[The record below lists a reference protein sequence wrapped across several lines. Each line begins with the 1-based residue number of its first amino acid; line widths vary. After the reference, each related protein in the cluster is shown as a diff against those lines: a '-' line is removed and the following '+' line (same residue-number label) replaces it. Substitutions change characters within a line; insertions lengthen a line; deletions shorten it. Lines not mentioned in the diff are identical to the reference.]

1 MNQVLMI
8 AFGVTLTPWKLVG
21 YAGVVLF
28 AGRWF
33 VQMAYSRAHGKPVV
47 PTVFWFMSISGSL
60 LLLSYFIFGKND
72 SVGILSNL
80 FPAGV
85 AGYNLYL
92 DLTHKRAQARGHRSR
107 LSGPGQIPGRLAPG
121 RRLSVVRDATSPRS
135 SSAVRLRH
143 LPTGRSPRRT
153 CMIRTRCRPRTV

>member
-1 MNQVLMI
+1 MNQVLLT

-21 YAGVVLF
+21 YLGVVLF

-33 VQMAYSRAHGKPVV
+33 VQMAYSRRHGRPVV
-47 PTVFWFMSISGSL
+47 PTVFWLMSISGSL
-60 LLLSYFIFGKND
+60 LLLSYFVFGKND

-92 DLTHKRAQARGHRSR
+92 DLTHKKSLRE
-107 LSGPGQIPGRLAPG
+107 P
-121 RRLSVVRDATSPRS
+121 
-135 SSAVRLRH
+135 SAD
-143 LPTGRSPRRT
+143 G
-153 CMIRTRCRPRTV
+153 

>member
-1 MNQVLMI
+1 MNQVLLT

-21 YAGVVLF
+21 YLGVVLF

-33 VQMAYSRAHGKPVV
+33 VQMAYSRRHGRPVV
-47 PTVFWFMSISGSL
+47 PTVFWLMSISGSL
-60 LLLSYFIFGKND
+60 LLLSYFVFGKND

-92 DLTHKRAQARGHRSR
+92 DLAHKKSLRE
-107 LSGPGQIPGRLAPG
+107 
-121 RRLSVVRDATSPRS
+121 
-135 SSAVRLRH
+135 SSAD
-143 LPTGRSPRRT
+143 G
-153 CMIRTRCRPRTV
+153 

>member
-1 MNQVLMI
+1 MNQVLLT

-21 YAGVVLF
+21 YLGVVLF

-33 VQMAYSRAHGKPVV
+33 VQMLYSRAHGRPVV
-47 PTVFWFMSISGSL
+47 PTVFWLMSISGSL
-60 LLLSYFIFGKND
+60 LLLSYFTFGKND

-92 DLTHKRAQARGHRSR
+92 DLRHKRMLRGA
-107 LSGPGQIPGRLAPG
+107 SG
-121 RRLSVVRDATSPRS
+121 
-135 SSAVRLRH
+135 
-143 LPTGRSPRRT
+143 TG
-153 CMIRTRCRPRTV
+153 

>member
-1 MNQVLMI
+1 MNQVLMV

-47 PTVFWFMSISGSL
+47 PTVFWLMSICGSL

-92 DLTHKRAQARGHRSR
+92 DLKHKRDRRGTTE
-107 LSGPGQIPGRLAPG
+107 
-121 RRLSVVRDATSPRS
+121 VD
-135 SSAVRLRH
+135 
-143 LPTGRSPRRT
+143 
-153 CMIRTRCRPRTV
+153 

>member
-1 MNQVLMI
+1 MNEVILT
-8 AFGVTLTPWKLVG
+8 AFGVVVTPWKLVG
-21 YAGVVLF
+21 YLGVLLF

-33 VQMAYSRAHGKPVV
+33 VQMYYSRRHGRPVV

-85 AGYNLYL
+85 AAYNLYL
-92 DLTHKRAQARGHRSR
+92 DLTHKRAQREA
-107 LSGPGQIPGRLAPG
+107 
-121 RRLSVVRDATSPRS
+121 
-135 SSAVRLRH
+135 AVD
-143 LPTGRSPRRT
+143 
-153 CMIRTRCRPRTV
+153 

>member
-1 MNQVLMI
+1 MDQVLVT

-21 YAGVVLF
+21 YLGVFLF

-33 VQMAYSRAHGKPVV
+33 VQMAYSRRHGRPVV
-47 PTVFWFMSISGSL
+47 PTVFWLMSISGSL
-60 LLLSYFIFGKND
+60 LLLAYFIFGKND

-92 DLTHKRAQARGHRSR
+92 DVTHKRSR
-107 LSGPGQIPGRLAPG
+107 REAAADG
-121 RRLSVVRDATSPRS
+121 
-135 SSAVRLRH
+135 
-143 LPTGRSPRRT
+143 
-153 CMIRTRCRPRTV
+153 

>member
-1 MNQVLMI
+1 MDQVI
-8 AFGVTLTPWKLVG
+8 HNAFGITVTPWKLVG
-21 YAGVVLF
+21 YLGVVLF

-33 VQMAYSRAHGKPVV
+33 VQMHYSRKLRRPVV

-60 LLLSYFIFGKND
+60 LLLSYFTFGKND

-92 DLTHKRAQARGHRSR
+92 DLTHKR
-107 LSGPGQIPGRLAPG
+107 
-121 RRLSVVRDATSPRS
+121 RRRDVDLTSD
-135 SSAVRLRH
+135 
-143 LPTGRSPRRT
+143 
-153 CMIRTRCRPRTV
+153 